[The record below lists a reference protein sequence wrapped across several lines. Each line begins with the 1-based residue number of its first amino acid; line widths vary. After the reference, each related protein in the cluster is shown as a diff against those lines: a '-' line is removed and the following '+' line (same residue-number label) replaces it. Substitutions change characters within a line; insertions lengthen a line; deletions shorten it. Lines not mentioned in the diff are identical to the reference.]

1 MNEILLQKMTS
12 LSPALLFIGL
22 VLNTSD
28 KYAEFFMNQEN
39 LLVFSWFTKSLSML
53 SFVLVAYINYPRLKK
68 RLKGDENE

>member
-39 LLVFSWFTKSLSML
+39 LLVFSWFTKSLSLL

>member
-39 LLVFSWFTKSLSML
+39 LLVFSWFTKSLSLL
-53 SFVLVAYINYPRLKK
+53 SFLLVAYINYPRLKK